1 MTYEPEYFQKFEFEE
16 TQIQKLLQS
25 AEYELGKAKKF
36 DDPDVMFKFS
46 YDALIKFGIFLIA
59 KDGHRVRS
67 IRGHHIKII
76 EKISQILK
84 NTEIYKTADKI
95 RIKRNADLYDGCIIV
110 SEKDSREILKFVEKI
125 FNTPS

>member
-1 MTYEPEYFQKFEFEE
+1 MTYDPEYFQKFKFEDS
-16 TQIQKLLQS
+16 QKERLLES
-25 AEYELGKAKKF
+25 ARHDLGKARKF

-59 KDGHRVRS
+59 KEGYRVKS

-76 EKISQILK
+76 EKISRILK
-84 NTEIYKTADKI
+84 NPEIYDTANKI
-95 RIKRNADLYDGCIIV
+95 RIKRNADLYDGRIIV
-110 SEKDSREILKFVEKI
+110 SEKDSKEILEFVEKI